1 MNIIRDTC
9 IDFFKNEDI
18 KKDMKEMMTPIFN
31 LIYNELYIYIWI
43 IAIYNIFFLFILL
56 GMFFLLVRLI
66 QNREIVEPM
75 IHSTLNPELLSGLY
89 NEIIGELLPE
99 LYKKI
104 I

>member
-1 MNIIRDTC
+1 MNILRDTC

-43 IAIYNIFFLFILL
+43 IAIYNIFLLFILL
-56 GMFFLLVRLI
+56 GMFFLLVRLL
-66 QNREIVEPM
+66 QKREPM
-75 IHSTLNPELLSGLY
+75 VQNSLHPELLSGLY

>member
-31 LIYNELYIYIWI
+31 LIYNEIYIYIWI

-56 GMFFLLVRLI
+56 GMFFLLVRLL
-66 QNREIVEPM
+66 QNKESSISQSFR
-75 IHSTLNPELLSGLY
+75 PELFSGFY

-99 LYKKI
+99 IYKKI